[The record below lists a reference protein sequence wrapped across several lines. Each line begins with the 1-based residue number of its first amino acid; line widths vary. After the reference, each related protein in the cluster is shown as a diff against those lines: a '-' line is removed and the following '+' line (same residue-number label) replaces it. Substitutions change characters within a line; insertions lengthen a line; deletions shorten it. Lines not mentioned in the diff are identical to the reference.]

1 MLAAT
6 GEGSERG
13 AGREKEREER
23 REERG
28 RTWLS
33 GVGTEWEEGAI
44 AESGGDGDRRVAAD
58 GAGARMHSE
67 ERSGRARG

>member
-23 REERG
+23 RKK
-28 RTWLS
+28 
-33 GVGTEWEEGAI
+33 EG
-44 AESGGDGDRRVAAD
+44 ELG
-58 GAGARMHSE
+58 
-67 ERSGRARG
+67 